1 MSASILLIEDE
12 KIMRISLADML
23 KAEGYT
29 VFAASDGA
37 GGLAALKQGDFSLVI
52 SDVRLPDVSGIAILK
67 ETIRENPSIPV
78 IIITAYGS
86 IDDAVEAM
94 RLGAFD
100 YITKPFLPDEMLIA
114 VKRAVEARL
123 LTEENLRLKKD
134 ISELLNFPNIVAE
147 SRSMQNVL
155 ALLEK
160 VSRTDSTVLLLGES
174 GTGKEL
180 VASTI
185 HYQSSRKDKP
195 LIRVNCA
202 ALPDN
207 LIESELFGYEK
218 GAFTGADSRK
228 PGRFEMAEGGT
239 IFLDEIGDLPSLTQ
253 TKLLRVLEER
263 CFERLGGTGSLHVDV
278 RVIAATN
285 KDLAKE
291 IKKGAFREDLF
302 YRLNVIP
309 IELPPLRYRHDDIPL
324 LIDRFKR
331 QFNDRYGTRVKFDH
345 GAIAELCDY
354 SFPGNVRELINI
366 VERCLTLS
374 GSGTVKK
381 SDLPP
386 HILKGKA
393 TKTRLLPLA
402 EVAAD
407 AEKAHI
413 LRILKLT
420 HGNRTQAAEILSIS
434 RKTLWEKMSNYE
446 LD

>member
-29 VFAASDGA
+29 VFAAPDGA
-37 GGLAALKQGDFSLVI
+37 GGFAALKQGDFSLVI
-52 SDVRLPDVSGIAILK
+52 TDVRLPDVSGIALLK

-94 RLGAFD
+94 RQGAFD
-100 YITKPFLPDEMLIA
+100 YITKPFSPAEMLIA

-155 ALLEK
+155 ALLQK

-185 HYQSSRKDKP
+185 HYQSNRKDKP

-228 PGRFEMAEGGT
+228 PGRFEMADGGT

-309 IELPPLRYRHDDIPL
+309 IELPPLRDRHDDIPL
-324 LIDRFKR
+324 LIDRFLR

-345 GAIAELCDY
+345 GAITELCNY

-366 VERCLTLS
+366 VERCVTLAN
-374 GSGTVKK
+374 SGTVKK

-386 HILKGKA
+386 HIRKGRA
-393 TKTRLLPLA
+393 TKTRVLPLS

-413 LRILKLT
+413 LNIIRLT
-420 HGNRTQAAEILSIS
+420 HGNRTQAAEILGIS
-434 RKTLWEKMSNYE
+434 RKTLWEKMNNYG